1 MRESLTKKEIIRLRK
16 DIKTLFAE
24 AEKISAEKISAEGM
38 SLRYRKNGLDYSR
51 ILICPV
57 RKFGCS
63 VKRNKIRRQ
72 LKEIFRKN
80 KKKIKTGFDFVFIV
94 YPGLYEYEEREKQFN
109 KILKNKFF
117 VC

>member
-16 DIKTLFAE
+16 DIKTLFT
-24 AEKISAEKISAEGM
+24 KAEKISAEGM

-80 KKKIKTGFDFVFIV
+80 KKKIKSGFDFVFIV

-117 VC
+117 IY

>member
-16 DIKTLFAE
+16 DIKTLFT
-24 AEKISAEKISAEGM
+24 KAEKISAEGM
-38 SLRYRKNGLDYSR
+38 SLRYRKNSLDYSR